1 MILLLDPAGHG
12 KSGCSQPG
20 RVLKHRSPGMRR
32 AQRPEIFVGIY
43 LKKLYIGRK
52 QEAHGMLALHM
63 KQKRR
68 IMVFV

>member
-1 MILLLDPAGHG
+1 
-12 KSGCSQPG
+12 
-20 RVLKHRSPGMRR
+20 MRR